1 MDVGVNGELD
11 RRAFLAVGASTVL
24 LGPAVARRT
33 RAPGPP
39 VARQLHE
46 AIRGPVI
53 YPGNPGFAAAAH
65 VYNERF
71 DNVLPRAVAR
81 PNNVGDVQSA
91 VKWAVAN
98 GVLIRARSG
107 GHSYAGYSVVSKGL
121 VVDLRNI
128 NGISVNRRAG
138 TVTIGAGAQLIDV
151 YAALGAEGATIP
163 AGSCPSV
170 AVAGHAL
177 GGGMGLAGRNFGLLS
192 DNIVAAEIVTADGK
206 VHQVNQRTNPDLLW
220 GLRGGGGGNFGIVTH
235 LTFKLHR
242 IPATAAYFFV
252 NFPWS
257 QASNAIAAW
266 LSWAPY
272 ARDQLTSILHL
283 NAAGGRNSVNVTG
296 QYFGPAS
303 DLGRLLAP
311 LRRVPGASVFS
322 GNQAYVPLQLRWAG
336 CLTIGL
342 TACHTA
348 GTRNGGTLP
357 REYFDAG
364 SDYVTK
370 QFSSAAR
377 QTLIRLIQQRAR
389 QPGSGAILF
398 DSYGGA
404 INRVSPSATAFVH
417 RNTLACI
424 QYLTYNGGSGWL
436 NSARGAMRPY
446 VSGQCYQNY
455 IQYGLAKWQN
465 ACYGANYKRL
475 LALRRSVDPKHVFT
489 FPQAIGR

>member
-1 MDVGVNGELD
+1 MSGDID

-24 LGPAVARRT
+24 LGPGAKRP

-39 VARQLHE
+39 VARTLHQ

-53 YPGNPGFAAAAH
+53 YRGNAGFAAAAH

-81 PNNVGDVQSA
+81 PNNAGDVQSA

-98 GVLIRARSG
+98 GVPIRARSG
-107 GHSYAGYSVVSKGL
+107 GHSYAGYSVLSNGL
-121 VVDLRNI
+121 VIDLRNI

-138 TVTIGAGAQLIDV
+138 TATIGAGAQLIDV

-170 AVAGHAL
+170 GVAGHAL
-177 GGGMGLAGRNFGLLS
+177 GGGMGLAGRNFGLLC

-206 VHQVNQRTNPDLLW
+206 LQQVSQRTNPDLLW
-220 GLRGGGGGNFGIVTH
+220 GLRGGGGGNFGVVTQ
-235 LTFKLHR
+235 LTFKLHK
-242 IPATAAYFFV
+242 IPSTAAYFFV

-257 QASNAIAAW
+257 QVSNAIAAW
-266 LSWAPY
+266 MAWQPF

-283 NAAGGRNSVNVTG
+283 NAGGGTNSVYVTG
-296 QYFGPAS
+296 QYFGSAS
-303 DLGRLLAP
+303 DLGGLLGP
-311 LRRVPGASVFS
+311 LTRVPGASMFT

-342 TACHTA
+342 TACHTV
-348 GTRNGGTLP
+348 GTRSGGTLP

-364 SDYVTK
+364 SDYITK
-370 QFSSAAR
+370 QPSAAGR
-377 QTLIRLIQQRAR
+377 QAMINAIQQRAG
-389 QPGSGAILF
+389 QPGSGALLF

-404 INRVSPSATAFVH
+404 INRVNPSATAFVH
-417 RNTLACI
+417 RNALCCI

-436 NSARGAMRPY
+436 GAARAAMRPY
-446 VSGQCYQNY
+446 VSGMCYQNY
-455 IQYGLAKWQN
+455 IQYGISNWQN
-465 ACYGANYKRL
+465 AYYGSNYKRL

>member
-1 MDVGVNGELD
+1 MNGEID

-24 LGPAVARRT
+24 LGPALARRP
-33 RAPGPP
+33 RPPGPT
-39 VARQLHE
+39 VAKALHE
-46 AIRGPVI
+46 AITGPVI
-53 YPGNPGFAAAAH
+53 YPNNPGFATAAH

-71 DNVLPRAVAR
+71 DSILPRAVAR

-91 VKWAVAN
+91 VRWAVAN
-98 GVLIRARSG
+98 GVPIRARSG

-121 VVDLRNI
+121 VVDLRSI
-128 NGISVNRRAG
+128 NGISINRRAG
-138 TVTIGAGAQLIDV
+138 TATIGAGAQLIDV

-170 AVAGHAL
+170 GVGGHAL
-177 GGGMGLAGRNFGLLS
+177 GGGMGLAGRNFGLAS
-192 DNIVAAEIVTADGK
+192 DNIMEAQIVTADGK
-206 VHQVNQRTNPDLLW
+206 VHTVNQRTNPDLLW
-220 GLRGGGGGNFGIVTH
+220 GLRGGGGGNFGIVTS

-242 IPATAAYFFV
+242 IASTAAYFFV

-266 LSWAPY
+266 FAWQPF

-283 NAAGGRNSVNVTG
+283 NGGPGGNSANITG

-303 DLGRLLAP
+303 DLPGLLRP
-311 LRRVPGASVFS
+311 LTRQIAGVSVFS

-342 TACHTA
+342 TACHTV
-348 GTRNGGTLP
+348 GTRSGGTLP

-364 SDYVTK
+364 SDYITK
-370 QFSSAAR
+370 QPSAAAR
-377 QTLIRLIQQRAR
+377 RAMINAIQQRNRFA
-389 QPGSGAILF
+389 GSGALLF

-417 RNTLACI
+417 RDTLACI
-424 QYLTYNGGSGWL
+424 QYLTYNGASGWL
-436 NSARGAMRPY
+436 NSARAQLRPY

-455 IQYGLAKWQN
+455 IQYGLANWQN
-465 ACYGANYKRL
+465 AYYGGNYKRL